1 MKAGTFSLN
10 PYAASY
16 IPISRRGLS
25 DVNKGFELTEDASRS
40 GDEAFG
46 QGPQPVISTTNNQY
60 QMARQSYTVQE
71 KNKWDEQRDM
81 DLTYLQMTFPGVS
94 DDSLSVVY
102 LANSGD
108 LDATIEMLVQLELY
122 TGDSSENLPDSLD
135 IGDVAESGTSSHKL
149 KNVTKSEVGG
159 SSSV

>member
-16 IPISRRGLS
+16 IPISRRGIS
-25 DVNKGFELTEDASRS
+25 DENKGFELTENASRS

-46 QGPQPVISTTNNQY
+46 HGPQPVISTTNNQY
-60 QMARQSYTVQE
+60 QMSRQSYTVQGTVSEDSKLKSHSVHGSSSQYPNEITE
-71 KNKWDEQRDM
+71 KHKWDEQRDM
-81 DLTYLQMTFPGVS
+81 DLTYLLMTFPGVS

-108 LDATIEMLVQLELY
+108 LDATIEMLVQLE
-122 TGDSSENLPDSLD
+122 
-135 IGDVAESGTSSHKL
+135 VKL
-149 KNVTKSEVGG
+149 
-159 SSSV
+159 